1 MGRQFNIRKVPAMET
16 LTDTLVER
24 VQVLVGP
31 DRSPIEWG
39 SPLLSTTPTPVAIQQ
54 LAIQVAAL
62 QEAVREIAADVH
74 KLTVTARD
82 HA

>member
-1 MGRQFNIRKVPAMET
+1 MET
-16 LTDTLVER
+16 LTGTLVER
-24 VQVLVGP
+24 VQAFVGP

-39 SPLLSTTPTPVAIQQ
+39 SPLLSTTPTPVAIHQ
-54 LAIQVAAL
+54 LAVQLAAL

-74 KLTVTARD
+74 KLTVPAGD